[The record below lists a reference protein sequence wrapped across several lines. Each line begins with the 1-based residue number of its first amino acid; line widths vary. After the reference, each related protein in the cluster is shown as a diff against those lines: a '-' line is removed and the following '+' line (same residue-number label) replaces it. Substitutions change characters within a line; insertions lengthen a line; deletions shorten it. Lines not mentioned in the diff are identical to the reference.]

1 MNKFTLAAAAATL
14 AMSATALIAAPGD
27 AKRGP
32 DANGD
37 GVMSRAEV
45 QAQVAERF
53 AKADA
58 NGDGVLNEA
67 DKAARTGQMFDKI
80 DTDKNGSI
88 SRAEFVAAH
97 SGMGGGEHEGM
108 ETGGDHKMGGSGM
121 DGHKMG
127 ERDPGMGR
135 RGMGGGG
142 AGMMLRMADANND
155 GAVTRDEAMAA
166 ALKHFD
172 AMDANKDGQVTKA
185 ERPAAMQAMGAR
197 MRGNGPGGDM
207 PLPPADD
214 DK

>member
-1 MNKFTLAAAAATL
+1 MKKFTLAASAAVL
-14 AMSATALIAAPGD
+14 AMTATALVAAPGD
-27 AKRGP
+27 ARRGP

-37 GVMSRAEV
+37 GVMTRAEV

-53 AKADA
+53 AKVDA

-67 DKAARTGQMFDKI
+67 DKAARIGQMFDKI

-97 SGMGGGEHEGM
+97 SGMGGDHEGM
-108 ETGGDHKMGGSGM
+108 DHAKM
-121 DGHKMG
+121 DGPGKD
-127 ERDPGMGR
+127 RPGMAGR
-135 RGMGGGG
+135 RMGGGG
-142 AGMMLRMADANND
+142 GGMMLRMADTNKD

-166 ALKHFD
+166 ALTHFD

-185 ERPAAMQAMGAR
+185 ERQAAMQAMGAR
-197 MRGNGPGGDM
+197 MRGNGPRGDM
-207 PLPPADD
+207 LPPPADD

>member
-1 MNKFTLAAAAATL
+1 MKKFTLAATAAAL
-14 AMSATALIAAPGD
+14 AMTATALIAAPGD
-27 AKRGP
+27 GKRGP

-37 GVMSRAEV
+37 GVMTRAEV

-97 SGMGGGEHEGM
+97 SGMGGEHEGM
-108 ETGGDHKMGGSGM
+108 DHAKMAGPG
-121 DGHKMG
+121 
-127 ERDPGMGR
+127 RDRPGMAG
-135 RGMGGGG
+135 RGMGPGGG
-142 AGMMLRMADANND
+142 GMMLRMADTNND
-155 GAVTRDEAMAA
+155 GAVTRDEAMTA

-172 AMDANKDGQVTKA
+172 AMDANKDGKVTRE
-185 ERPAAMQAMGAR
+185 ERQAAMKAMGAR
-197 MRGNGPGGDM
+197 MRGNGPAGDM
-207 PLPPADD
+207 PPPPPPEDD
-214 DK
+214 R